1 MPVFSAISIS
11 NFSLGAKA
19 QRGFNIPPYPAP
31 PTTIDYVMIAGGG
44 GGGSGGSPITVGG
57 GGGAGGYL
65 AGVGL
70 PVTHS
75 ITFNI
80 GVGGGGSAGAPGSDG
95 SNSTLEYGNPASP
108 TKSIITATGGG
119 GGGGGNPGDSNVG
132 KTGRTGGSGGGGA
145 QSCGSPFNNGGAG
158 TPGQGFAGSR
168 GALKNEPFTPGGVGP
183 GNGGG
188 AGGAGSSGLQ
198 GLGYGNQ
205 GAGEAQPM
213 FSSWFLGAPSNGG
226 HGGQGVT
233 ITFDGGTSY
242 VGGGGGGGNDLFG
255 PSGPSAAT
263 SSYGGRAPNWQGP
276 NGLGS
281 PGPWNGQTYG
291 AGSGAGTPGYGVNG
305 SNRTGG
311 GGGGSSAP
319 GGNNGG
325 NGGSGFVWIK
335 YPSTAAELGETTGLD
350 SYTDNGTS
358 RIYKWSGAG
367 SFKWLAPGVN
377 PNP

>member
-1 MPVFSAISIS
+1 MPITASFGNKLFGGNIIRAYSA
-11 NFSLGAKA
+11 
-19 QRGFNIPPYPAP
+19 PPYPPP

-44 GGGSGGSPITVGG
+44 GGGSAGSPITVGG

-75 ITFNI
+75 IFFNVS
-80 GVGGGGSAGAPGSDG
+80 VGGGGAAGAPGSDG

-108 TKSIITATGGG
+108 AKSTVTATGGG
-119 GGGGGNPGDSNVG
+119 GGGGGNPGTPNIGRS
-132 KTGRTGGSGGGGA
+132 GRTGGSGGGGA
-145 QSCGSPFNNGGAG
+145 QSCGSPFNNGGPG
-158 TPGQGFAGSR
+158 TPGQGNSGNR

-188 AGGAGSSGLQ
+188 GGGAGFGGFQ

-205 GAGEAQPM
+205 GSGEAQPM
-213 FSSWFLGAPSNGG
+213 FPSWFLGAPSNGG

-233 ITFDGGTSY
+233 ITFDGGTSR
-242 VGGGGGGGNDLFG
+242 VGGGGGGGSDLFG
-255 PSGPSAAT
+255 PSGPDLAT

-281 PGPWNGQTYG
+281 PGPWNGQPFG
-291 AGSGAGTPGYGVNG
+291 AGSSAGTPGYSVNG
-305 SNRTGG
+305 SNGTGG

-319 GGNNGG
+319 GGTNGG
-325 NGGSGFVWIK
+325 SGGSGFVWIK
-335 YPSTAAELGETTGLD
+335 YPTTAAEIAETTGLA
-350 SYTDNGTS
+350 SYTVDGSS

-367 SFKWLAPGVN
+367 SFKWYAPGVN
-377 PNP
+377 PTP